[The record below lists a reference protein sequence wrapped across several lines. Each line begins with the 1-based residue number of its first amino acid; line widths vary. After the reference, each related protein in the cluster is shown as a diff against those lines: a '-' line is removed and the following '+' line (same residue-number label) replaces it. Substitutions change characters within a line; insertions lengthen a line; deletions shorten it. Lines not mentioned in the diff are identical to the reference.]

1 MGYSACVTPDQYL
14 QAKAIFLAACERPT
28 SELADFLDAAC
39 GGDADM
45 RREVESLLAFRDD
58 TANTVQSEAQPRE
71 LVRLAGRYALG
82 AVIGRGGMG
91 RVYEAVDERFNR
103 RVAVKEL
110 SIEGSVYANAFTQE
124 ARLLNGLR
132 HPSLPVVIDLFD
144 EQTKSYLIMDFVPG
158 QNLKELTIQRLESGL
173 GPWPHS
179 TVLRWADGLLDALE
193 YLAGFSPPIVHRDI
207 KPHNLKL
214 TPNDGIVLLDF
225 GLAKGATGEANSVP
239 GFSLN
244 YAPIEQLRGS
254 GTDVRA
260 DLFALGATLVHLLT
274 GVPPPDALTRA
285 DEIVQGRADPLDRFL
300 DALPVPGAVVASL
313 RHTLALT
320 RSDRP
325 QSAAALRALLRLA
338 GDSNTEG
345 RSAAET
351 RRSLRPTVGPSGPV
365 SKADSTNALSSA
377 TPSNLPQPLTGFL
390 GREAETV
397 KLVDIVRGS
406 RVVTLT
412 GPGGIGKTRLAL
424 RVAEELVDE
433 HPGGVWFVD
442 LSSLPD
448 SALVAQTVA
457 TASGVTVAPQA
468 PVPDALATA
477 FDAHPTLL
485 VMDNCEHVLDACSM
499 LVNQLVRAGENL
511 RVIATS
517 RERLGIAGERVW
529 PVMPLVVEESGVS
542 DGASALESEAARLFV
557 DRARRLRPTFEVTPG
572 NTAAI
577 LELCRRLEGIPLA
590 IELAAARVNVLSVE
604 QILKLIDRRLSAYSS
619 GDRTAPER
627 QRTLGAAIDWS
638 FNLLDVDER
647 AMLCRLSLFPVGFGL
662 EAVVAI
668 AGDEVDALGLLARLV
683 DKSLVNVDERRGE
696 ARYRLLET
704 TRDFAAHALGVS
716 GDGAE
721 ARRAFV
727 AWARALSSNCVR
739 ELTGPNQAAWLERIG
754 EEHDA
759 LLAALSLSLA
769 EPSLRN
775 DALELAA
782 SLAGYW
788 QLRGYVREG
797 RVWLERA
804 AAASSDADERLRA
817 SALRTAA
824 AFANMSG
831 DIGRAEIL
839 YDEALS
845 LARSLEDA
853 ELIGRTLTNLA
864 ITLRDR
870 GRLDEATAAGA
881 EAVALF
887 RGLGHD
893 QLLSIGLL
901 NLGAIRLDADS
912 VDEAGALFAECI
924 EIKRRLGDR
933 FGVANALANLASVH
947 KRRSEWAE
955 ARRFL
960 GESLSLRRG
969 FGEKRG
975 LALTLVELATV
986 EIGDGRPDAAAPLL
1000 SDGTALYE
1008 ETGDQRGL
1016 VYAAEAHAQLAS
1028 ARGDHERAL
1037 ILAAAAAA
1045 ERERLGT
1052 PLLSIERAP
1061 VDSVVERGRRA
1072 LGRAN
1077 ADAATREGRALTR
1090 DRMLELIRS

>member
-1 MGYSACVTPDQYL
+1 MSPDKYL

-28 SELADFLDAAC
+28 SELAEFLDARC
-39 GGDADM
+39 GADIDL
-45 RREVESLLAFRDD
+45 RLEVESLLAFRDD
-58 TANTVQSEAQPRE
+58 TANTVQSNAQPRQTV
-71 LVRLAGRYALG
+71 LLAGRYALG

-110 SIEGSVYANAFTQE
+110 SIEGSVYANAFTRE

-132 HPSLPVVIDLFD
+132 HPSLPVVIDLFV
-144 EQTKSYLIMDFVPG
+144 EQSKSYLIMDFVPG
-158 QNLKELTIQRLESGL
+158 QNLKELTNQRLQSGL
-173 GPWPHS
+173 GPWPCS
-179 TVLRWADGLLDALE
+179 TVLRWADELLVALE
-193 YLAGFSPPIVHRDI
+193 YLASFSPPIVHRDI
-207 KPHNLKL
+207 KPHNLKFS
-214 TPNDGIVLLDF
+214 PSGGIVLLDF
-225 GLAKGATGEANSVP
+225 GLAKGVASDATGEANSVP
-239 GFSLN
+239 GFSLH

-260 DLFALGATLVHLLT
+260 DLFALGATLVHLLS

-285 DEIVQGRADPLDRFL
+285 DAIVQGRADPLDRVL
-300 DALPVPGAVVASL
+300 EALPVPGAVMASL
-313 RHTLALT
+313 KHALALG

-325 QSAAALRALLRLA
+325 QSAAALRAVLRLA
-338 GDSNTEG
+338 GDANTEG

-351 RRSLRPTVGPSGPV
+351 RRGPRQKVESSGAV
-365 SKADSTNALSSA
+365 AGADSTNFLSSS
-377 TPSNLPQPLTGFL
+377 TPSNLPQPMTGFL
-390 GREAETV
+390 GRESETIQV
-397 KLVDIVRGS
+397 TEIVRCS

-424 RVAEELVDE
+424 RVAEELTDE

-448 SALVAQTVA
+448 PALVAQTVA
-457 TASGVTVAPQA
+457 TASGIAVAPEA
-468 PVPDALATA
+468 PVPDALAAA
-477 FDAHPTLL
+477 FAARPTLL
-485 VMDNCEHVLDACSM
+485 VLDNCEHVLEACAT
-499 LVNQLVRAGENL
+499 LVDQLVRMGENL

-529 PVMPLVVEESGVS
+529 TVGPLVVETPAPS
-542 DGASALESEAARLFV
+542 DGDSVLDSEAARLFV
-557 DRARRLRPTFEVTPG
+557 DRARRLRPSFEVNPG
-572 NTAAI
+572 NAGAI

-590 IELAAARVNVLSVE
+590 IELAAARVNVLSVQ
-604 QILKLIDRRLSAYSS
+604 QILKLIDTRLSAFAS

-627 QRTLGAAIDWS
+627 QRTLGAAMEWS
-638 FNLLDVDER
+638 FNLLDADER
-647 AMLCRLSLFPVGFGL
+647 ALLGRLSLFPVGFGL

-668 AGDEVDALGLLARLV
+668 AGGNVDALGLLGRLV

-704 TRDFAAHALGVS
+704 TRDYAAHTLGVS

-727 AWARALSSNCVR
+727 AWARSLASECVR
-739 ELTGPNQAAWLERIG
+739 ELTGPNQAIWLERTG
-754 EEHDA
+754 DEHDS

-769 EPSLRN
+769 EPLLRT

-804 AAASSDADERLRA
+804 ASASSDVDERLRA

-824 AFANMSG
+824 AFANMAG
-831 DIGRAEIL
+831 DVERAEIL
-839 YDEALS
+839 CDEALLLS
-845 LARSLEDA
+845 RSVGDA
-853 ELIGRTLTNLA
+853 ELTGRTLTNLA

-881 EAVALF
+881 EALAIF
-887 RGLGHD
+887 RDLGHD

-901 NLGAIRLDADS
+901 NLGAIRLDADCP
-912 VDEAGALFAECI
+912 DEAGALFAECLDL
-924 EIKRRLGDR
+924 KRRLGDR
-933 FGVANALANLASVH
+933 FGVANCLANLASVH
-947 KRRSEWAE
+947 KRRAEWSE
-955 ARRFL
+955 ARRLFA
-960 GESLSLRRG
+960 ESMSLRRG
-969 FGEKRG
+969 LAEKRG

-986 EIGDGRPDAAAPLL
+986 EIDDGRPEAAVPLL
-1000 SDGTALYE
+1000 AEGTALYE

-1016 VYAAEAHAQLAS
+1016 VCAVEAHAQLAS
-1028 ARGDHERAL
+1028 ALGDHVRAL
-1037 ILAAAAAA
+1037 VLMAAASA

-1052 PLLSIERAP
+1052 PLLPIERAH
-1061 VDSVVERGRRA
+1061 VGAVVERAAGAVDRA
-1072 LGRAN
+1072 TAES
-1077 ADAATREGRALTR
+1077 AEREGRALSR
-1090 DRMLELIRS
+1090 ERLLEMLRG

>member
-1 MGYSACVTPDQYL
+1 VTPDQYL
-14 QAKAIFLAACERPT
+14 KAKAVFLAACERPT
-28 SELADFLDAAC
+28 AELADFLDAAC
-39 GGDADM
+39 GGDADV

-110 SIEGSVYANAFTQE
+110 SIEGSVYANAFAHE

-158 QNLKELTIQRLESGL
+158 QNLKELTLQRLESGL
-173 GPWPHS
+173 GPWPHA

-193 YLAGFSPPIVHRDI
+193 YLASFSPPIVHRDI

-225 GLAKGATGEANSVP
+225 GLAKGVASDATGEANSVP

-260 DLFALGATLVHLLT
+260 DLFALGATLVHLLA

-285 DEIVQGRADPLDRFL
+285 DAILQGRTDPLDRFL
-300 DALPVPGAVVASL
+300 DALPVPVAVIASL
-313 RHTLALT
+313 RHTLALS

-351 RRSLRPTVGPSGPV
+351 RRSLRPGGPSGPV
-365 SKADSTNALSSA
+365 SNADSTNFLSSA

-397 KLVDIVRGS
+397 KLIDIVRSS

-448 SALVAQTVA
+448 PALVAQTVA
-457 TASGVTVAPQA
+457 TASGVTVSPEA
-468 PVPDALATA
+468 PVPDALAAA
-477 FDAHPTLL
+477 FAARPTLL
-485 VMDNCEHVLDACSM
+485 VLDNCEHVLDACAM
-499 LVNQLVRAGENL
+499 LVNLLVRAGENL
-511 RVIATS
+511 HVIATS

-529 PVMPLVVEESGVS
+529 PVMPLVVDDSGAS
-542 DGASALESEAARLFV
+542 DGESALESEAARLFV

-604 QILKLIDRRLSAYSS
+604 QILKLIDKRLSAYSS

-662 EAVVAI
+662 EAVTAI
-668 AGDEVDALGLLARLV
+668 AGKEVDALGLLARLV

-704 TRDFAAHALGVS
+704 TRDFSAQALGVS
-716 GDGAE
+716 GDGTE
-721 ARRAFV
+721 ALRAFV
-727 AWARALSSNCVR
+727 AWARAFSSECVR
-739 ELTGPNQAAWLERIG
+739 ELTGPNQAAWLERTG
-754 EEHDA
+754 DEHDA
-759 LLAALSLSLA
+759 LLAALSLSLG

-804 AAASSDADERLRA
+804 AAASSGADERLRA

-824 AFANMSG
+824 AFANMAG
-831 DIGRAEIL
+831 DIDRAENL

-845 LARSLEDA
+845 LARGIGDD

-901 NLGAIRLDADS
+901 NLGAVRLDAGS
-912 VDEAGALFAECI
+912 EDEAGALFAECI
-924 EIKRRLGDR
+924 ELKRRLGDR

-955 ARRFL
+955 ARRIL
-960 GESLSLRRG
+960 TESLSLRRG

-1016 VYAAEAHAQLAS
+1016 VYAVEAHAQLAG
-1028 ARGDHERAL
+1028 ARDDHELAL

-1052 PLLSIERAP
+1052 PLLSVERAP
-1061 VDSVVERGRRA
+1061 VDAVVERGRRA
-1072 LGRAN
+1072 LGPEKAE
-1077 ADAATREGRALTR
+1077 AAERDGWAMTR